1 MSAAMPYEIP
11 KPQTCP
17 PLEYIQCHTNDWANV
32 NRPSSSSSPQ
42 DFNVH
47 RSDCREGRVIEEIAK
62 SQKLG
67 EIASDILGV
76 DSVRLYQTC
85 TFYKAAGQ
93 GETSW
98 HADLA
103 TAPFDTNNVCSG
115 QSNL

>member
-1 MSAAMPYEIP
+1 MRYS
-11 KPQTCP
+11 
-17 PLEYIQCHTNDWANV
+17 NDGPND
-32 NRPSSSSSPQ
+32 NISSSSSPQ

-47 RSDCREGRVIEEIAK
+47 RSDCPEGKVIEKIAK
-62 SQKLG
+62 SRKLG

-85 TFYKAAGQ
+85 TFFKAVGQ

-115 QSNL
+115 QSDRLASMRKRFLCVRYGPGIIKN